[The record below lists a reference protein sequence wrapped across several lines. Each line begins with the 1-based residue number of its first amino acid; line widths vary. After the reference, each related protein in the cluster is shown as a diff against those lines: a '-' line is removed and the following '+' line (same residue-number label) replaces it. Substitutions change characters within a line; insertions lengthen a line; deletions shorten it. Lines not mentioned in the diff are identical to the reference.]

1 MLKQNFIKVAQ
12 KLALSGTFKIHNF
25 YGALNVG
32 IEIAFFTIGCV
43 LLTKVPHFS
52 LGYWVLQFLLGLCL
66 FRFFVLLHECG
77 HKTLF
82 SKKSVNTIIGTLI
95 SIPCIVPYIPWR
107 NVHYLHHRWVGVVDK
122 DPTQAT
128 VLKIKDSSSFTQ
140 NLFRLI
146 WKTWLPVSFFKLMLE
161 VFWSYPV
168 KEWKEGKI
176 RFAKAGLVSVIA
188 IVLAHTFLI
197 WHLSIGEYL
206 VLYAPMLLIY
216 AIWFENMN
224 FSQHVGLFPY
234 LSEDH
239 PQPIPLHEQDAI
251 SRTTKIPS
259 LLAVLFVYNFNL
271 HIEHHLFPAVPW
283 YYLPRIKRAIAGIQS
298 LDYKGVGFPDYIL
311 DLRKQDPVDIYLKTL
326 PPHDLNQKS
335 VLNNLK
341 IDDYGK

>member
-66 FRFFVLLHECG
+66 F
-77 HKTLF
+77 
-82 SKKSVNTIIGTLI
+82 
-95 SIPCIVPYIPWR
+95 
-107 NVHYLHHRWVGVVDK
+107 
-122 DPTQAT
+122 QAT
-128 VLKIKDSSSFTQ
+128 VLKMKDSSSFTQ

-298 LDYKGVGFPDYIL
+298 LDYKGDGFPDYIL